1 MFRILLVDDEA
12 QERDGIRFLIEKY
25 KLPLTVV
32 EAQNGQKALEYLK
45 EHPVDILFTY
55 GELAEQIARGAKR
68 AGMKAEYIHFEEN
81 RRDALAEAIRA
92 KLQPGDC
99 VLLKG
104 SNSMKLG
111 EVAAKLLKD

>member
-1 MFRILLVDDEA
+1 M
-12 QERDGIRFLIEKY
+12 
-25 KLPLTVV
+25 
-32 EAQNGQKALEYLK
+32 K
-45 EHPVDILFTY
+45 ELGPDSPKFHYEVGSWMKSHPVDILFTY

-104 SNSMKLG
+104 SNSMKLR